1 MSDAGIQ
8 CDVQELL
15 ALEHRASGLLGRA
28 RRRSRDVV
36 SGALRAPFRGRG
48 MDYAESR
55 PYSAGDDA
63 RHVDWRV
70 TARTG
75 NLHSKLFHPERDRIS
90 GVVVQSAER
99 LRFGTRGC
107 FKSVQ
112 SARVAALFLW
122 AAQKQG
128 DRCMVS
134 CFGERAEEVPPQ
146 HARKGVVRLLNRL
159 ERWQRRPARENAP
172 DTPAGT
178 GLHRALRD
186 LSRHVRSGAHL
197 LVLADE
203 SAIDEQALV
212 ALAACQKH
220 NDVLVGLLVD
230 PIESSHLP
238 EGVYPVWLGSH
249 PLPTRLGDL
258 RVAEA
263 WREHFRARWAAVT
276 AALHAHGIRSGL
288 VSTVD
293 DPVDALRAVLG
304 DGGTAR

>member
-1 MSDAGIQ
+1 MSDEGIQ

-15 ALEHRASGLLGRA
+15 ALEHRATGLLR
-28 RRRSRDVV
+28 RSKRRSRDVV
-36 SGALRAPFRGRG
+36 AGALRAPFRGRG

-75 NLHSKLFHPERDRIS
+75 QLHSKLFHPERDRIS
-90 GVVVQSAER
+90 VVVMQSAER
-99 LRFGTRGC
+99 LRFGTRSC

-134 CFGERAEEVPPQ
+134 CFGDRAEEVPPQ

-159 ERWQRRPARENAP
+159 ERWQRRPARFGAAEAP
-172 DTPAGT
+172 TGAG
-178 GLHRALRD
+178 LDRALRD
-186 LSRHVRSGAHL
+186 LSRHVRSGAHV

-203 SAIDEQALV
+203 SALDERALI

-230 PIESSHLP
+230 PIEYSHLP
-238 EGVYPVWLGSH
+238 LGAYPVMVASQ
-249 PLPTRLGDL
+249 PSATRLGEVQ
-258 RVAEA
+258 VAQT
-263 WREHFRARWAAVT
+263 WREHFDTRWISVT
-276 AALHAHGIRSGL
+276 SALHAHGIRSGL
-288 VSTVD
+288 VATAD
-293 DPVDALRAVLG
+293 DPVDALRGVLA
-304 DGGTAR
+304 DGGAVR

>member
-1 MSDAGIQ
+1 MLDEGIH

-15 ALEHRASGLLGRA
+15 ALEHRASALLRRN
-28 RRRSRDVV
+28 RRRSREVV
-36 SGALRAPFRGRG
+36 AGAVRAPFRGRG

-55 PYSAGDDA
+55 PYSVGDDV
-63 RHVDWRV
+63 RHIDWRV

-75 NLHSKLFHPERDRIS
+75 TLHSKLFHPERDRIS
-90 GVVVQSAER
+90 AVVAHCAER

-112 SARVAALFLW
+112 QARVAALFLW

-159 ERWQRRPARENAP
+159 ERWQRPPSQLGGAHPSSAN
-172 DTPAGT
+172 

-186 LSRHVRSGAHL
+186 LSRHVRSGAHV

-212 ALAACQKH
+212 AIAACQKH
-220 NDVLVGLLVD
+220 NDMLVGLLVD
-230 PIESSHLP
+230 PIEYSHLP
-238 EGVYPVWLGSH
+238 AGSYPVWLGSR
-249 PLPTRLGDL
+249 PLSTRLGEG
-258 RVAEA
+258 RVSEA
-263 WREHFRARWAAVT
+263 WREHFRARWAKVT
-276 AALHAHGIRSGL
+276 TSLHAHGIRSAL
-288 VSTVD
+288 VSTAD
-293 DPVDALRAVLG
+293 DPVDALRGVLADRG
-304 DGGTAR
+304 ATP